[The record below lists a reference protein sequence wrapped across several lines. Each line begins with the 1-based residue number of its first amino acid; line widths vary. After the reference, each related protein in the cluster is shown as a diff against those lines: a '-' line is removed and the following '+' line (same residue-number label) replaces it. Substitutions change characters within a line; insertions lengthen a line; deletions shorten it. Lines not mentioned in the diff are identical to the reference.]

1 MELYISCTYNCIRLP
16 GTWGVPQ
23 EPSLVE
29 TAQRSVEEVGVDT
42 RPYYTNLVTLADA
55 LIKQASQDADDLLTL
70 ATKGNGLF
78 CVQIPLTRKT
88 PILALTSYK
97 FQHMY

>member
-1 MELYISCTYNCIRLP
+1 MKSYITFIILP
-16 GTWGVPQ
+16 GTSGVPQ
-23 EPSLVE
+23 EPSLAE
-29 TAQRSVEEVGVDT
+29 AAQRSMEVVGVDT

-78 CVQIPLTRKT
+78 CVQIP
-88 PILALTSYK
+88 
-97 FQHMY
+97 